1 MLWNVVVFRY
11 KYLPAIQIEISMNHT
26 LSYFLDFGYDFCPTF
41 CIAFIPSLQLHKRFL
56 VEVLVFDPIGL
67 IGAFLFL
74 GMFGLHCKWNIGGLM
89 PDYLLGSISIATYP
103 LKNGCFLFVC
113 PLLACLHMM
122 RSLCFP
128 KPSLDYSNKL
138 LYRITLFSTAL
149 ASLLFAVV
157 NYDKWYTVINFSLAI
172 PLTYLVY
179 TYNIKLLQ
187 HFLLTFLV
195 MLIPF
200 FIVNGILTGSFIEDQ
215 VVWYNN
221 AENLG
226 IRMGTIPVEDS
237 IYAYTMILCN
247 LFLTEFL

>member
-1 MLWNVVVFRY
+1 L
-11 KYLPAIQIEISMNHT
+11 L
-26 LSYFLDFGYDFCPTF
+26 
-41 CIAFIPSLQLHKRFL
+41 L
-56 VEVLVFDPIGL
+56 VL
-67 IGAFLFL
+67 
-74 GMFGLHCKWNIGGLM
+74 
-89 PDYLLGSISIATYP
+89 
-103 LKNGCFLFVC
+103 
-113 PLLACLHMM
+113 
-122 RSLCFP
+122 
-128 KPSLDYSNKL
+128 
-138 LYRITLFSTAL
+138 
-149 ASLLFAVV
+149 AVV

-172 PLTYLVY
+172 PLTLLVY

-247 LFLTEFL
+247 LFLTELFVKKFHKTNEI

>member
-1 MLWNVVVFRY
+1 MNTL
-11 KYLPAIQIEISMNHT
+11 YLLLNLGSVSVP
-26 LSYFLDFGYDFCPTF
+26 FLYSFHPR
-41 CIAFIPSLQLHKRFL
+41 LQLHKRFL
-56 VEVLVFDPIGL
+56 WIFISILLTMVIFIPWDVIFTLHKIWGFNDTY
-67 IGAFLFL
+67 FL
-74 GMFGLHCKWNIGGLM
+74 GIKFLSLPIEEWLFFICIPFACVFTHYALLLYFPNLQLNKTSTKWISNGLM
-89 PDYLLGSISIATYP
+89 AL
-103 LKNGCFLFVC
+103 LFV
-113 PLLACLHMM
+113 
-122 RSLCFP
+122 
-128 KPSLDYSNKL
+128 
-138 LYRITLFSTAL
+138 I
-149 ASLLFAVV
+149 AVV
-157 NYDKWYTVINFSLAI
+157 NYNKWYTVINFSLAI

-247 LFLTEFL
+247 LFLTEFFVNKFHKTNEL